1 MFNLNGSVNRQ
12 NDRVYAKS
20 RQYWLATDFTFQQ
33 DGANCHTADISMAT
47 IEKLMFSVIS
57 PNKWP
62 ANSPDLNPLDY
73 LFWNEGEERLKGKK

>member
-1 MFNLNGSVNRQ
+1 
-12 NDRVYAKS
+12 
-20 RQYWLATDFTFQQ
+20 
-33 DGANCHTADISMAT
+33 MAT
-47 IEKLMFSVIS
+47 IEKLMFSVIP

>member
-1 MFNLNGSVNRQ
+1 
-12 NDRVYAKS
+12 
-20 RQYWLATDFTFQQ
+20 
-33 DGANCHTADISMAT
+33 MAT